1 MGYCDVYR
9 NLGEKLLLSV
19 DIRIENF
26 CLDNISIS
34 DFGKKFIS
42 DIHIYIYVYIF
53 FFFYIIR
60 SWNDCKVVQTFRQ
73 QMSPKLQS
81 LKPIDKYLQGSG
93 FLPSGNTAKSLIIT
107 SRYDCPNS
115 DTA

>member
-9 NLGEKLLLSV
+9 NLGGKLLLSV
-19 DIRIENF
+19 DIRIENC

-53 FFFYIIR
+53 FFFR
-60 SWNDCKVVQTFRQ
+60 N
-73 QMSPKLQS
+73 
-81 LKPIDKYLQGSG
+81 
-93 FLPSGNTAKSLIIT
+93 LPSLLLRCTGINLLL
-107 SRYDCPNS
+107 
-115 DTA
+115 